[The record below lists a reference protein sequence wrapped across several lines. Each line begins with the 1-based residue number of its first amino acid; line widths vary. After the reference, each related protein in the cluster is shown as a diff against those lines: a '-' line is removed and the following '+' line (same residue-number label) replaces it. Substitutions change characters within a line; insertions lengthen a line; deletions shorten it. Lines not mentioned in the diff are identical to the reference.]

1 MASVAPAFL
10 VEELQFVDLS
20 TKPWDVYMSNLFVAL
35 MKILEARF
43 TKDGCGF
50 WGNRQII
57 SKNPEEITIVLNEAT
72 KAQVGF
78 CMTRVDP
85 ERKLVIGC
93 MIESFE
99 PNRKVATHLLAHIAQ
114 RHPDHLLLVEEPME
128 QSIPFWE
135 RYFLSNPR
143 AGYVYQFVPL
153 PHRDGGPGPH
163 FKLSAPLSK
172 GTFVQILDELTEAY
186 RELDQRTFTV
196 FKCSEG
202 GIKATI
208 PDACG
213 RTPLSLELRFDGYEF
228 PWASQNWRT
237 EWDENPMPVL
247 PRKSFQSRIGFSD
260 DRIQWNASDF
270 EILQKVF
277 GAHGVLVTFL
287 LH

>member
-1 MASVAPAFL
+1 MASVAPPFL

-20 TKPWDVYMSNLFVAL
+20 VKPWDVYMSNLFVAL

-43 TKDGCGF
+43 KKDGCGF

-143 AGYVYQFVPL
+143 AGYTYQFVPL

-163 FKLSAPLSK
+163 FKFAAPLSK

-186 RELDQRTFTV
+186 RELDQRTFSV
-196 FKCSEG
+196 LKRSEG
-202 GIKATI
+202 GIEATI
-208 PDACG
+208 PGA
-213 RTPLSLELRFDGYEF
+213 RERAPLSLELRFSGYGF
-228 PWASQNWRT
+228 PYANQNWRL
-237 EWDENPMPVL
+237 EWEDDPTPVL
-247 PRKSFQSRIGFSD
+247 PRKAFQSRIGFSD
-260 DRIQWNASDF
+260 DRIQWNAADF
-270 EILQKVF
+270 EILQNVF